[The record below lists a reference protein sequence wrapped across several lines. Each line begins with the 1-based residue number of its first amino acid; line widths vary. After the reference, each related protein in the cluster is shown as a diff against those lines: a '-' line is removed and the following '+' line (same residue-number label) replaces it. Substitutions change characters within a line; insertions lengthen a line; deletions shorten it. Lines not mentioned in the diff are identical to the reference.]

1 MELHGEPERVI
12 MAFENKKK
20 SHHGTWIDKVE
31 AAGKKEDIK
40 EKLRRRKAAIEVLH
54 K

>member
-20 SHHGTWIDKVE
+20 SHHESGSIKSKLRKNE
-31 AAGKKEDIK
+31 EDNVK
-40 EKLRRRKAAIEVLH
+40 EKVKRRKAAIQVLQ
-54 K
+54 

>member
-1 MELHGEPERVI
+1 MELHSESERVI

-20 SHHGTWIDKVE
+20 SYHRTWIDKVE
-31 AAGKKEDIK
+31 AAAKKDLVK
-40 EKLRRRKAAIEVLH
+40 EKLKRRKAAIEVLR